1 MSAEH
6 RFMSWDTTTGEG
18 SAPKPSPDSLSL
30 DAGEVRVLGALMEK
44 EVSTPAYY
52 PLSLAALVNAC
63 NQKTNRRPVTAYS
76 SEDVEAVLDGLRE
89 KRLVTFVSGGT
100 HQVTKFKQNLTRLY
114 AFDPEETA
122 VVCVLMLRGP
132 LTPGEIRQTASSLH
146 DFQTLEAVDATLD
159 RLTEFLHGPVL
170 TRLSRQPGQKEIRF
184 AHLLA
189 GAPSGASPVD
199 ERSGTTPEAPST
211 AAAASRAVQAEA
223 IQRLE
228 TEVERLRTDLDN
240 LLTRFEALRAQ
251 LGG

>member
-18 SAPKPSPDSLSL
+18 NAPKPGPETLSL

-76 SEDVEAVLDGLRE
+76 SDDVNAVLDGLRD

-100 HQVTKFKQNLTRLY
+100 HQVTKYKQNLTRLY

-146 DFQTLEAVDATLD
+146 DFPSLESVDATLD
-159 RLTEFLHGPVL
+159 RLTEFLHGPVVA
-170 TRLSRQPGQKEIRF
+170 RLSRQPGQKEIRF
-184 AHLLA
+184 AHLLSGPLPA
-189 GAPSGASPVD
+189 APPSPD
-199 ERSGTTPEAPST
+199 PADTTSEAPSK
-211 AAAASRAVQAEA
+211 VPLHPQAEA
-223 IQRLE
+223 VRRLE
-228 TEVERLRTDLDN
+228 TEVARLRADLN
-240 LLTRFEALRAQ
+240 ELQTRFEELRAQ